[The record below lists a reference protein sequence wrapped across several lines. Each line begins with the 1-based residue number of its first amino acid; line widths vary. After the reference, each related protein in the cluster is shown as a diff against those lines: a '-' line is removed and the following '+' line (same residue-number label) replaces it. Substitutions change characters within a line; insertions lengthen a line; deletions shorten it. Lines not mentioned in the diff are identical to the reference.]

1 MITYDLR
8 CERGHTFEGWFRD
21 AATYEK
27 QEKRRLIACAICG
40 SAKIKRAP
48 MAPAVAGTRSQ
59 NAEAPSPPAVEPTRA
74 YAAHPEAQKAAAMMR
89 ELRRLKDH
97 VEKTADYVGPRFAEE
112 ARKIHYGEK
121 DKRNIYGEATDSE
134 ASALSDE
141 GVDFA
146 RIPWVKTADS

>member
-27 QEKRRLIACAICG
+27 QEKRRLIACAVCG

-48 MAPAVAGTRSQ
+48 MAPAVAGTGSQ
-59 NAEAPSPPAVEPTRA
+59 NAEAPAAASEPSRA
-74 YAAHPEAQKAAAMMR
+74 YAAHPDAQKAAALMR
-89 ELRRLKDH
+89 ELKRLRDH

-112 ARKIHYGEK
+112 ARKIHYGETG
-121 DKRNIYGEATDSE
+121 KRSIYGEASDSE
-134 ASALSDE
+134 ASALAEE

-146 RIPWVKTADS
+146 RIPWVKPADS